1 MKALH
6 VAPSRNSE
14 SSAAWRILAAQRKI
28 GIDAEALVH
37 KKFHANNTLQINSEF
52 PVNYK
57 NSQMVNSALRRITKS
72 GHGSPWSY
80 NFISPDFSK
89 QLEGLEYDLINLHWL
104 PSTISLKSL
113 GKITKPIVITLHDVW
128 NLTGGC
134 HCNLECEL
142 WKIGCGEC
150 PQQPK
155 HLPLVLK
162 AESILNLKE
171 TAYGAASS
179 LTIVAPSNWIGEMA
193 LASPLFKNRQI
204 RVISNA
210 IDPDEFKP
218 LDYFKARAKLK
229 LNPADKVALLVI
241 SGDVTAH
248 HKGFDLLERII
259 SEISLLKSED
269 DRVQYLVVGDSS
281 GINGRIQR
289 KNLNFL
295 GQINSEEEMIQI
307 YSAADVVLSTSRQDN
322 LPNVLLEAMMCGKPV
337 VAFNIG
343 GIPNIV
349 KPGITGELIAP
360 FDCTD
365 FAINTLEIFRKNKS
379 FDSHVIR
386 DAAIRRFSSDTVGQQ
401 YLKLYQEIIYE
412 SK

>member
-1 MKALH
+1 
-6 VAPSRNSE
+6 
-14 SSAAWRILAAQRKI
+14 
-28 GIDAEALVH
+28 
-37 KKFHANNTLQINSEF
+37 
-52 PVNYK
+52 
-57 NSQMVNSALRRITKS
+57 
-72 GHGSPWSY
+72 
-80 NFISPDFSK
+80 
-89 QLEGLEYDLINLHWL
+89 
-104 PSTISLKSL
+104 
-113 GKITKPIVITLHDVW
+113 
-128 NLTGGC
+128 
-134 HCNLECEL
+134 
-142 WKIGCGEC
+142 
-150 PQQPK
+150 
-155 HLPLVLK
+155 VLK

-259 SEISLLKSED
+259 SEISLKSED

-343 GIPNIV
+343 GIPDIV